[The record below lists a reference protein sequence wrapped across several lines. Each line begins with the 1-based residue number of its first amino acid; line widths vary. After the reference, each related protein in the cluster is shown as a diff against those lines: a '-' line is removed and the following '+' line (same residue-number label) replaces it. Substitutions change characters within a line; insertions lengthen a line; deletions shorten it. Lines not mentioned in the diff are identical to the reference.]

1 MGTPK
6 TLEQAIKNGLLQAE
20 SQGFE
25 KQGEIVEIIRAHI
38 IDYLAQKFGAAMLQ
52 VEDSRL
58 IEDLFKKIKF
68 GKKA

>member
-20 SQGFE
+20 SQGLQKE
-25 KQGEIVEIIRAHI
+25 VVEVVYAHI
-38 IDYLAQKFGAAMLQ
+38 VDYLAQKFGAAILS
-52 VEDSRL
+52 VEDPRL
-58 IEDLFKKIKF
+58 LEDLFKKIKF